1 MSPTQIALLKAA
13 INAERAYLRSVLDG
27 APNPDL
33 RGVEI
38 SSITGFRWR
47 TAEALVQLGVAEI
60 VHDGRHN
67 QLYLGSY
74 DPTKEL

>member
-1 MSPTQIALLKAA
+1 MTSAQIALLKAL
-13 INAERAYLRSVLDG
+13 INAERAYLRSVVEG

-38 SSITGFRWR
+38 SSLTGFRWR

-60 VHDGRHN
+60 VHDGCHN